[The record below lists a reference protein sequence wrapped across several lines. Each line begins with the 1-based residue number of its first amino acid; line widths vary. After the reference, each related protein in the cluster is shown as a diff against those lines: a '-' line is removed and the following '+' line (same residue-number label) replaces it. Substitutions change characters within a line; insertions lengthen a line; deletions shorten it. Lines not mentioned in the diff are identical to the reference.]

1 MKEAAARDRVTLRKS
16 LRSSGLRKSEGKDLK
31 ETEMDWEWRRELEGP
46 RELAFISS
54 SFFLFFSSFKN
65 GVPIS
70 AFEHRKSYL
79 IETLCYCEDSFRV

>member
-16 LRSSGLRKSEGKDLK
+16 LRSSGLRKSEGKDRK
-31 ETEMDWEWRRELEGP
+31 ETELDWGRRREFVGRRELA
-46 RELAFISS
+46 LISS

-70 AFEHRKSYL
+70 AIEHCKGYR
-79 IETLCYCEDSFRV
+79 IENLYDCEDSFGL

>member
-31 ETEMDWEWRRELEGP
+31 ETEMDWGRRRELVG
-46 RELAFISS
+46 RRKLALISS

-65 GVPIS
+65 GVSIS
-70 AFEHRKSYL
+70 AFEHHKGYR
-79 IETLCYCEDSFRV
+79 IEILYDWEDSVRV